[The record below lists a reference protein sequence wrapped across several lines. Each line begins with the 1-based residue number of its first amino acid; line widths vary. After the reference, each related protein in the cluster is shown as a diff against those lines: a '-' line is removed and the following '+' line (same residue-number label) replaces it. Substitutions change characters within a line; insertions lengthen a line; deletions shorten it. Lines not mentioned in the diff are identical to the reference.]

1 MRIGVIAPEFPPN
14 LGGMERLAYGLA
26 NALGA
31 TDDVVVFT
39 PTGNAVSVAGAF
51 DEQRVLSGTL
61 GRDLDRLRKESVDVW
76 LALNGGLIPLLALL
90 ASPRFV
96 YLHGND
102 FLAPWLG
109 YGSPWLEPIRAP
121 FMEGLRQAARKK
133 ALRRSA
139 ERVSHYFTN
148 SRQTAGLA
156 CSQLG
161 LDAHRVSV
169 CPPGV
174 DESFFQ
180 ESLAHGPRPLHLLT
194 VTRLT
199 EHSRRKN
206 VDGVLRGLASLR
218 GEIEFSYSVVGDG
231 PDRERLADLSA
242 ELGIGES
249 VHFLGALDDR
259 SLREAYA
266 DADVFILAS
275 KATGTD
281 VEGFGIAY
289 VEANAAGVPTIA
301 SRAGGAIDA
310 VVDGISG
317 ILLDDSS
324 PAAIAT
330 GIRRFV
336 SERARFSDRAI
347 RDWARRHRWPDIA
360 RRMRDEMAAH
370 VTQAVGDEAKA

>member
-1 MRIGVIAPEFPPN
+1 MRIGVIAPEFPPAR
-14 LGGMERLAYGLA
+14 GGMERLAYGLA

-31 TDDVVVFT
+31 MEAVVVFT
-39 PTGNAVSVAGAF
+39 PTASTVTVGGAF
-51 DEQRVLSGTL
+51 EERRILSGTL
-61 GRDLDRLRKESVDVW
+61 GHDLDRLRSEGVDVW

-121 FMEGLRQAARKK
+121 FMEALRQSARRK

-139 ERVSHYFTN
+139 DLVNHYFTN
-148 SRQTAGLA
+148 SRQTAALA
-156 CSQLG
+156 CAHLG

-174 DESFFQ
+174 DDAFFQ
-180 ESLAHGPRPLHLLT
+180 ESVAHDPRPLHLLT

-199 EHSRRKN
+199 QHSRRKN

-218 GEIEFSYSVVGDG
+218 GEIEFVYSVVGDG
-231 PDRERLADLSA
+231 PDRERLADLAA
-242 ELGIGES
+242 ELGISES
-249 VHFLGALDDR
+249 VRFLGTLDDR
-259 SLREAYA
+259 SLRSAYA

-310 VVDGISG
+310 VVDGVSG

-324 PAAIAT
+324 PAAIAN

-336 SERARFSDRAI
+336 RERASFSDRAI
-347 RDWARRHRWPDIA
+347 RDWACRHRWPDIA
-360 RRMRDEMAAH
+360 RLMRDEMAAH
-370 VTQAVGDEAKA
+370 VAHAAGNEAKA

>member
-1 MRIGVIAPEFPPN
+1 
-14 LGGMERLAYGLA
+14 MERLAYGLA

-31 TDDVVVFT
+31 MDDVVVYT
-39 PTGNAVSVAGAF
+39 PAGSGVAAEGAF
-51 DEQRVLSGTL
+51 KEQRVLVGSL
-61 GRDLDRLRKESVDVW
+61 GRDLDRLRSEGVDAW
-76 LALNGGLIPLLALL
+76 LALNGGLIPLLVLL
-90 ASPRFV
+90 EPPRFV

-121 FMEGLRQAARKK
+121 FMGRLRQTVRRS

-139 ERVSHYFTN
+139 VRVHHYFTN
-148 SRQTAGLA
+148 SRQTASLA
-156 CSQLG
+156 CSRLG
-161 LDAHRVSV
+161 LDADRVTV

-174 DESFFQ
+174 DDAFFQ
-180 ESLAHGPRPLHLLT
+180 AATTHGPRPLHVLT

-199 EHSRRKN
+199 RHSRRKN

-231 PDRERLADLSA
+231 DDRQRLAALA
-242 ELGIGES
+242 EELAIAPHVQFCGT
-249 VHFLGALDDR
+249 LDDR
-259 SLREAYA
+259 ALRAKYA

-275 KATGTD
+275 KASDAD

-310 VVDGISG
+310 VDDGVSG

-324 PAAIAT
+324 PLAIAN

-336 SERARFSDRAI
+336 RERASFSEAAI
-347 RDWARRHRWPDIA
+347 HEWARRHRWPDIA
-360 RRMRDEMAAH
+360 RGMRDEIAAR
-370 VTQAVGDEAKA
+370 VSVETSA

>member
-1 MRIGVIAPEFPPN
+1 MRIGVIAPEFPPAR
-14 LGGMERLAYGLA
+14 GGMERLAYGLA

-31 TDDVVVFT
+31 SEAVTVFT
-39 PTGNAVSVAGAF
+39 PTASAVMVAGAF
-51 DEQRVLSGTL
+51 EEQRVLSGTL
-61 GRDLDRLRKESVDVW
+61 GRDLARLRRERVDMW
-76 LALNGGLIPLLALL
+76 LALNGGLIPLLAGL
-90 ASPRFV
+90 APPRFV

-109 YGSPWLEPIRAP
+109 YGSPWLEPFRAP
-121 FMEGLRQAARKK
+121 FMEGLRQSARRK

-139 ERVSHYFTN
+139 DLVSHYFTN
-148 SRQTAGLA
+148 SRQTAALA
-156 CSQLG
+156 CAHLG

-174 DESFFQ
+174 DDAFFQ

-199 EHSRRKN
+199 QHSRRKN
-206 VDGVLRGLASLR
+206 VDGVLQGLASLR
-218 GEIEFSYSVVGDG
+218 NELEFVYSVVGDG
-231 PDRERLADLSA
+231 PDRKRLADLAA
-242 ELGIGES
+242 ELGIGGN
-249 VHFLGALDDR
+249 VRFLGTLDDQ
-259 SLREAYA
+259 SLRAAYA

-310 VVDGISG
+310 VVDGVSG

-324 PAAIAT
+324 PAAIAD

-336 SERARFSDRAI
+336 RERASFSQRAI
-347 RDWARRHRWPDIA
+347 RDWAHRHRWPDIA
-360 RRMRDEMAAH
+360 RRMRDEMAVH
-370 VTQAVGDEAKA
+370 VARAVADEAQS